1 MVSGSVALLCSRFFS
16 PFPHGTGSLSVSRE
30 YLALPDG
37 PGRFTQNSSC
47 SALLRIP
54 LCFVSLRI
62 PDCHRLWSVFPGCSS
77 HEISCNSAVLQPH
90 TCRNTYGLGSS
101 PFARHYWGNHCYFL
115 FLQVL
120 RCFSSLRSP
129 SALSGMPSLQDGG
142 LSHSEI
148 RASQVICTYTRLF
161 AAYHVL
167 LRLQEPRHPP
177 YALSFCFYVTHTPRY
192 IRTKWHIY
200 FRLYSVPP
208 LKVGTP
214 SLLLSL
220 VQNVIDLLSL
230 YPRTSQQATA
240 GKGLL
245 WRITDS
251 NR

>member
-1 MVSGSVALLCSRFFS
+1 MVWAVPR
-16 PFPHGTGSLSVSRE
+16 SLATTEGIIV
-30 YLALPDG
+30 
-37 PGRFTQNSSC
+37 
-47 SALLRIP
+47 
-54 LCFVSLRI
+54 
-62 PDCHRLWSVFPGCSS
+62 
-77 HEISCNSAVLQPH
+77 
-90 TCRNTYGLGSS
+90 
-101 PFARHYWGNHCYFL
+101 YFL

-208 LKVGTP
+208 PKGGDTFFIAFACP
-214 SLLLSL
+214 KCHRSLIAL
-220 VQNVIDLLSL
+220 
-230 YPRTSQQATA
+230 PAHATNKQRQ
-240 GKGLL
+240 GKDYCGE
-245 WRITDS
+245 
-251 NR
+251 